1 MDHNIV
7 KRYHVTVGFLEVLQR
22 MCFSSHAFASTS
34 LNKPFQSVQNIN
46 SMNDNL
52 IVCLF
57 VLMPLFQ
64 DVSANSSPLFSS
76 AENSFDKNKLVVSNS
91 FLHFKTIIVSFC
103 FFLPLCFF
111 VLMVFVLCSSYWQ
124 NSSQSSL
131 DDSFDQFNGSKFQT
145 LQEDR
150 PLHRL
155 HTGENSAPPLSIE
168 LSFVFVC
175 FF

>member
-7 KRYHVTVGFLEVLQR
+7 KLYHVTVGFLEVLQR

-91 FLHFKTIIVSFC
+91 FLHFKTMIVSFC
-103 FFLPLCFF
+103 FFSRSVFF
-111 VLMVFVLCSSYWQ
+111 FFCTDGFCSVFILLTELQPV
-124 NSSQSSL
+124 QS
-131 DDSFDQFNGSKFQT
+131 G
-145 LQEDR
+145 R
-150 PLHRL
+150 
-155 HTGENSAPPLSIE
+155 
-168 LSFVFVC
+168 
-175 FF
+175 

>member
-7 KRYHVTVGFLEVLQR
+7 KLYRVTVGFLEVLQR
-22 MCFSSHAFASTS
+22 MCFSSHAFASTT

-103 FFLPLCFF
+103 FFSRSVFLYWWFLFCVHLTDRTPASPVWTIASTNSMAPSLRLYKRTALCIDCIQ
-111 VLMVFVLCSSYWQ
+111 VKIQHHL
-124 NSSQSSL
+124 
-131 DDSFDQFNGSKFQT
+131 
-145 LQEDR
+145 
-150 PLHRL
+150 
-155 HTGENSAPPLSIE
+155 
-168 LSFVFVC
+168 
-175 FF
+175 

>member
-46 SMNDNL
+46 FMNDNL

-103 FFLPLCFF
+103 FFSRS
-111 VLMVFVLCSSYWQ
+111 VFLYWWFLFCVHLTDRTPASPVWTIAST
-124 NSSQSSL
+124 NSMAP
-131 DDSFDQFNGSKFQT
+131 SF
-145 LQEDR
+145 
-150 PLHRL
+150 RL
-155 HTGENSAPPLSIE
+155 YKRTALYIDCIQVKIQHHL
-168 LSFVFVC
+168 
-175 FF
+175 